1 MNPAVSLFRRWRS
14 ALADRG
20 AFFRGVVTL
29 LSGTLLARVIAVLA
43 IPLLARLYSPEE
55 FGALALFTT
64 IAGLVAAVASGR
76 YDMAVVL
83 PAADEEA
90 VHLVLASMLLASLVT
105 VVSLIAVWWHGDLIA
120 AAFGSPEL
128 APWLWFSP
136 AVIWTLAA
144 FATLR
149 SWAARAG
156 RFGVISRSVVAN
168 TLLTALTQLAVAVPR
183 PWLPGGLIVGRVVG
197 QTCQSLLLL
206 LGSWAGM
213 RAACTQGVSLRRLGA
228 VMHRYRDFPLFDA
241 GANLLN
247 QASRELPVLLLG
259 AFFGPTVLGF
269 YSVGR
274 RMLSLPVELVGNA
287 VAQAFFPQA
296 AQELARGRLAP
307 LTADVFER
315 LVMVAI
321 TPLLLIAIVTPEIV
335 QVFLGDAWSEA
346 TVYVRW
352 LTVWVL
358 VVFITAPFAQLFNV
372 LEQQRQR
379 LVYTSLLVAG
389 QVGVLWWAGQ
399 AGDPVQAVALFSVV
413 TACGTL
419 ANYLWLLAKAGVGLG
434 RTLGVLARQL
444 LLALPFAGALWAISL
459 ATDSAFGV
467 LSAAA
472 LIGIVFA
479 ALQMPRVLAKTRASA
494 G

>member
-1 MNPAVSLFRRWRS
+1 MYRRLRS

-20 AFFRGVVTL
+20 VFFRGVVTL

-43 IPLLARLYSPEE
+43 IPLLARLYTPEE
-55 FGALALFTT
+55 FGVLALFTT

-83 PAADEEA
+83 PERDEDA
-90 VHLVLASMLLASLVT
+90 FHLVLASMLLATLVAAFSAL
-105 VVSLIAVWWHGDLIA
+105 VVWIYGDAIA

-128 APWLWFSP
+128 APWLWLNP
-136 AVIWTLAA
+136 VVIWGLAA
-144 FATLR
+144 FVTLR
-149 SWAARAG
+149 SWAARASQ
-156 RFGVISRSVVAN
+156 FGVISRSVVVN
-168 TLLTALTQLAVAVPR
+168 TLLTALTQLAIAVPR
-183 PWLPGGLIVGRVVG
+183 PWLPGGLIIGRVVG
-197 QTCQSLLLL
+197 QSCQSLLLL
-206 LGSWAGM
+206 VGCWGGLG
-213 RAACTQGVSLRRLGA
+213 AARSAGVSLQRLRA
-228 VMHRYRDFPLFDA
+228 VMRRYRDFPVFDA

-247 QASRELPVLLLG
+247 QASRELPVLMLG

-287 VAQAFFPQA
+287 VAQAFFPKA

-321 TPLLLIAIVTPEIV
+321 APLLMIAIVTPEVV
-335 QVFLGDAWSEA
+335 QVFLGEVWIDA
-346 TVYVRW
+346 TIYVRW

-379 LVYTSLLVAG
+379 LVYTSLLMGA
-389 QVGVLWWAGQ
+389 QAAALWWAGQ
-399 AGDPVQAVALFSVV
+399 ADDPVLAVAAFSVV
-413 TACGTL
+413 TAFGTL
-419 ANYLWLLAKAGVGLG
+419 ANYLWLLSKAGVSLS
-434 RTLGVLARQL
+434 RTLSVLARQT
-444 LLALPFAGALWAISL
+444 LLALPFAGALWAVRASV
-459 ATDSAFGV
+459 DSALGV
-467 LSAAA
+467 LAAA
-472 LIGIVFA
+472 TAIGIAFA
-479 ALQMPRVLAKTRASA
+479 ALQMPKVLAQSRASA
-494 G
+494 R